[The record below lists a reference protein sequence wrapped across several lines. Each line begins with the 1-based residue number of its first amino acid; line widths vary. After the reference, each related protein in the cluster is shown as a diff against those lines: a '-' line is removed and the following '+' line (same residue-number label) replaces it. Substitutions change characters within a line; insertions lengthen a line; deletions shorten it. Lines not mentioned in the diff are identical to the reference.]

1 MDRPQSQEKKETMN
15 QKSSNYFKKKKE
27 NLEDK
32 ARIAELEK
40 DNLEVENDIALHSME
55 IDSLKEQ
62 VIKLLEERHLH
73 AGSAP
78 DYNQI
83 FGGIQYSMG
92 PMGLNSH

>member
-1 MDRPQSQEKKETMN
+1 MDRPLSQEKKETTH

-55 IDSLKEQ
+55 IDSLKE
-62 VIKLLEERHLH
+62 
-73 AGSAP
+73 
-78 DYNQI
+78 
-83 FGGIQYSMG
+83 
-92 PMGLNSH
+92 

>member
-1 MDRPQSQEKKETMN
+1 MDRPLSQEKKETTN

-55 IDSLKEQ
+55 IDSLKE
-62 VIKLLEERHLH
+62 
-73 AGSAP
+73 
-78 DYNQI
+78 
-83 FGGIQYSMG
+83 
-92 PMGLNSH
+92 